1 MKLLSVAQVAKSLG
15 MSRQNFYLC
24 VLPLMKEVG
33 QAHKAPGRTGAWG
46 VDEGAMWEWRLY
58 AATRRNLIDA
68 GVWQPSR
75 PWSIPDMDDIVRFH
89 EYREHQPS
97 DAWRPPNLPL
107 VRRAPKPAEP
117 RLHGGSR
124 VSTHLVRRG
133 DRFAVVVSQPGTD
146 YPAWEDEW
154 VIAAISKA
162 EITFAHTDGYRMT
175 CRRAPHEEEP

>member
-1 MKLLSVAQVAKSLG
+1 MNLLSVAQAAESLG
-15 MSRQNFYLC
+15 MSRQNFHLYI
-24 VLPLMKEVG
+24 LPLMQQIG
-33 QAHKAPGRTGAWG
+33 QAHKAPGVKGAWG
-46 VDEGAMWEWRLY
+46 VDEDAMWEWRLY
-58 AATRRNLIDA
+58 AATRRNLIAA
-68 GVWQPSR
+68 GAWQPSR
-75 PWSIPDMDDIVRFH
+75 PWAISDLDDIVRLGAH
-89 EYREHQPS
+89 LEYQPS
-97 DAWRPPNLPL
+97 DAWRPPSVPL

-162 EITFAHTDGYRMT
+162 EITFANTDGYRMT
-175 CRRAPHEEEP
+175 CRRNTPEEP